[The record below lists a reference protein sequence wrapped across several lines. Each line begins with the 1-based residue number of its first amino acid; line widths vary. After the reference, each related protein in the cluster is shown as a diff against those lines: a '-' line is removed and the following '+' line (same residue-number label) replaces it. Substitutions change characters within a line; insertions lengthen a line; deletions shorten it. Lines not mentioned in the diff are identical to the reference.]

1 MDSLRWMS
9 PEQPELSAR
18 GFCKC
23 SQPWEGR
30 SWEAQ
35 KGAGIHSI
43 TLNRGLPG
51 GDLSVPWEI
60 LVLGKSHC
68 FCRFW
73 LLAFA
78 NLAGLASKVR
88 TKTFRF
94 CERINS
100 KSSKVALA
108 MRLVPLSRF
117 GRFGSVGMVWDGHR
131 NLQCYR
137 LLCVSQRSCGLA
149 VKFRAAWL
157 PIACQSWYN
166 MSFHELSLD
175 FTRSLYDQ
183 EADAEAD
190 WENRWCCNFSAPL
203 AACSCS
209 HPCLPIPAYPSCL
222 GLEAWCTA
230 QSLSIAFTQVAM
242 DLTDPGPYTYHLGVP
257 HSAGAVW
264 ANCSWRH
271 TARTPRPEPPFR
283 KRNELQIRL
292 HQLDTMLSLAN
303 PGRLLGANDGAEH
316 SHRSQLQVLLWR
328 RQQTANL
335 LPETMSNH
343 IDLAARQLHVLRS
356 LKSGSNVQITVNH
369 GKPHSNAVGF
379 RIVISYSLQVIH
391 ACCIF
396 PPNHVLLHTWIES
409 SAWISHTYRLLC
421 RLKRRQEIQA
431 FPFCWWIMQPTMYQF
446 HPSPS
451 CTLLYL

>member
-1 MDSLRWMS
+1 MLGDPIKEVTSYVSQHTGPRPSKCIILTHFRVTSKPLEVCEIYKTRHSPIAALLRFSPEDFAGETGMDSLRWMS

-43 TLNRGLPG
+43 TRNRGLPG
-51 GDLSVPWEI
+51 DNLSVPWEI

-108 MRLVPLSRF
+108 IRLVPLSRL

-183 EADAEAD
+183 EADAAAD
-190 WENRWCCNFSAPL
+190 
-203 AACSCS
+203 
-209 HPCLPIPAYPSCL
+209 
-222 GLEAWCTA
+222 
-230 QSLSIAFTQVAM
+230 
-242 DLTDPGPYTYHLGVP
+242 
-257 HSAGAVW
+257 
-264 ANCSWRH
+264 
-271 TARTPRPEPPFR
+271 
-283 KRNELQIRL
+283 
-292 HQLDTMLSLAN
+292 
-303 PGRLLGANDGAEH
+303 
-316 SHRSQLQVLLWR
+316 
-328 RQQTANL
+328 
-335 LPETMSNH
+335 
-343 IDLAARQLHVLRS
+343 
-356 LKSGSNVQITVNH
+356 
-369 GKPHSNAVGF
+369 
-379 RIVISYSLQVIH
+379 
-391 ACCIF
+391 
-396 PPNHVLLHTWIES
+396 
-409 SAWISHTYRLLC
+409 
-421 RLKRRQEIQA
+421 
-431 FPFCWWIMQPTMYQF
+431 
-446 HPSPS
+446 
-451 CTLLYL
+451 

>member
-137 LLCVSQRSCGLA
+137 LLCVSQRSCGLG

-166 MSFHELSLD
+166 VFPWAVFRFYSISLWSRSWCRSWLRKPVVLQLLCSSGCLQLLPSLFAHPSLSQLPRAGGMMHRSKPQHCIHPGGHGLD
-175 FTRSLYDQ
+175 GPRSLHLPS
-183 EADAEAD
+183 
-190 WENRWCCNFSAPL
+190 RGSPL
-203 AACSCS
+203 CRSSVSKLFLETYRTYASS
-209 HPCLPIPAYPSCL
+209 WTPIPQKK
-222 GLEAWCTA
+222 W
-230 QSLSIAFTQVAM
+230 VA
-242 DLTDPGPYTYHLGVP
+242 DPVA
-257 HSAGAVW
+257 SAGSNAFPLPTLGGSLVPMM
-264 ANCSWRH
+264 ARSTR
-271 TARTPRPEPPFR
+271 TAASCRYFCGADSKRQTCCPRPCR
-283 KRNELQIRL
+283 
-292 HQLDTMLSLAN
+292 
-303 PGRLLGANDGAEH
+303 
-316 SHRSQLQVLLWR
+316 
-328 RQQTANL
+328 
-335 LPETMSNH
+335 
-343 IDLAARQLHVLRS
+343 
-356 LKSGSNVQITVNH
+356 IT
-369 GKPHSNAVGF
+369 
-379 RIVISYSLQVIH
+379 
-391 ACCIF
+391 
-396 PPNHVLLHTWIES
+396 
-409 SAWISHTYRLLC
+409 
-421 RLKRRQEIQA
+421 
-431 FPFCWWIMQPTMYQF
+431 
-446 HPSPS
+446 
-451 CTLLYL
+451 